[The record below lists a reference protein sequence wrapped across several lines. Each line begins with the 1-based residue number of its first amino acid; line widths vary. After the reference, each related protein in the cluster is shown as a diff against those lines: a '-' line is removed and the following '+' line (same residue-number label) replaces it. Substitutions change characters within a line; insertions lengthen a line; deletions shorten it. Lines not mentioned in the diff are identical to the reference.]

1 MKKSRGADWD
11 GVTVRKAAITKQA
24 VVMPDY
30 VSMALGKGDAK
41 VVLKWI
47 HANQTEDR
55 VNATLGAENMGASAL
70 LMASII
76 NHLTLMTLLLQL
88 GAEVVIRESQGIT
101 AKCML
106 FCDENTIG
114 DVSDRVRLLLSW
126 GTNFF
131 SDRKGSKECCFI

>member
-1 MKKSRGADWD
+1 
-11 GVTVRKAAITKQA
+11 
-24 VVMPDY
+24 
-30 VSMALGKGDAK
+30 
-41 VVLKWI
+41 
-47 HANQTEDR
+47 
-55 VNATLGAENMGASAL
+55 MGASAL

-131 SDRKGSKECCFI
+131 SDRKGSREYCIFNATIGKMVNTNSPISSSLTLGEGGARSTI

>member
-1 MKKSRGADWD
+1 M
-11 GVTVRKAAITKQA
+11 
-24 VVMPDY
+24 
-30 VSMALGKGDAK
+30 GKGDAK

-114 DVSDRVRLLLSW
+114 YVSDRVRLLLSW
-126 GTNFF
+126 GGELLF
-131 SDRKGSKECCFI
+131 